1 MIAIVSSAT
10 GMKLYY
16 SRNLNPRV
24 AVAVARHLKSS
35 VEFISAS
42 PRDPANELAF
52 RHINPNGLVPVL
64 VDQRATLWETDAIAC
79 RLSMLADSDF
89 WVKGD
94 SLPEFQMWLSWSAHH
109 FTRAAS
115 FFYWEYGMKPRLGI
129 PPASAA
135 EVEEASDEFHR
146 FAKVLDDFLSNR
158 AWLVGNSLSYA
169 DFRVAT
175 ALPFASVSRL
185 PVQGYAR
192 IMAWHDRLCRLPA
205 WANPFDNLI
214 KG

>member
-1 MIAIVSSAT
+1 
-10 GMKLYY
+10 MKLYY

-24 AVAVARHLKSS
+24 AVAVARHLNSPL
-35 VEFISAS
+35 EFIFAS
-42 PRDPANELAF
+42 PRDPANEVGF
-52 RHINPNGLVPVL
+52 RRINPNGLVPVL
-64 VDQRATLWETDAIAC
+64 VDERATLWETDAIAC

-89 WVKGD
+89 WIKGD

-135 EVEEASDEFHR
+135 EVGEASDEFHR

-175 ALPFASVSRL
+175 ALPFASASKL
-185 PVQGYAR
+185 PVQGYPR
-192 IMAWHDRLCRLPA
+192 IMAWHDRLCRLSA

-214 KG
+214 RG

>member
-1 MIAIVSSAT
+1 
-10 GMKLYY
+10 MKLYY
-16 SRNLNPRV
+16 STNLNPRV
-24 AVAVARHLKSS
+24 AVAVARHLKSPL
-35 VEFISAS
+35 EFILSS

-52 RHINPNGLVPVL
+52 RDISPNGLVPVL
-64 VDQRATLWETDAIAC
+64 VDERRTLWETDAIAC

-94 SLPEFQMWLSWSAHH
+94 TLPEFQMWLSWSAHH

-115 FFYWEYGMKPRLGI
+115 FFYWEYGMKPSLGI

-135 EVEEASDEFHR
+135 EVEESCGEFHR
-146 FAKVLDDFLSNR
+146 YAKVLDDYLSNR
-158 AWLVGNSLSYA
+158 EWLVGNSLSYA

-175 ALPFASVSRL
+175 ALPFASVSKL
-185 PVQGYAR
+185 PVQGYPR
-192 IMAWHDRLCRLPA
+192 IMAWHDRLCQLSA
-205 WANPFDNLI
+205 WANPFDNLN

>member
-1 MIAIVSSAT
+1 
-10 GMKLYY
+10 MKLYY

-24 AVAVARHLKSS
+24 AVAVARHLKSPL
-35 VEFISAS
+35 EFIFAS

-52 RHINPNGLVPVL
+52 RNLNPNGLVPVL
-64 VDQRATLWETDAIAC
+64 VNESETLWETDAIAC
-79 RLSMLADSDF
+79 RLSMLANSDF

-109 FTRAAS
+109 FTRAAG
-115 FFYWEYGMKPRLGI
+115 FFYWEYVMKPRLQI

-135 EVEEASDEFHR
+135 ELKEASDEFHS
-146 FAKVLDDFLSNR
+146 FAKVLDDFLSNS
-158 AWLVGNSLSYA
+158 AWLVGNRLSYA

-175 ALPFASVSRL
+175 ALPYASASKL
-185 PVQGYAR
+185 PLQGYPQ
-192 IMAWHDRLCRLPA
+192 ITAWHDRLCRLSA

-214 KG
+214 EG